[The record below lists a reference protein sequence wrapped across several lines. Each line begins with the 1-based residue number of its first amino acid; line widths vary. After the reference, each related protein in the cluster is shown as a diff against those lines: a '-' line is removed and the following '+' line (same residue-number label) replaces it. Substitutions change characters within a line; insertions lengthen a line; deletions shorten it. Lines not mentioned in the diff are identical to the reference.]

1 MPGGVGGAVPRGI
14 PLSRSSAN
22 LAQNRTS
29 GSAAPSRLQTG
40 DFPRTADGQP
50 ANQYPTAA
58 AAERHETVRRVGRTP
73 IRLRRLLESLI
84 FPAALR
90 HRADQ
95 QRLAD
100 VPTERDAVSRRLTVG
115 NHLLRQE
122 QIPYA
127 DMTEAVE
134 RTDFISGADDE
145 MIVGYAP

>member
-1 MPGGVGGAVPRGI
+1 LPKATSPFT
-14 PLSRSSAN
+14 AN

-29 GSAAPSRLQTG
+29 GSAAPSRLWTG
-40 DFPRTADGQP
+40 GFRPLPPVNPP
-50 ANQYPTAA
+50 ANTTTA
-58 AAERHETVRRVGRTP
+58 AAERHETDQHGGRTP